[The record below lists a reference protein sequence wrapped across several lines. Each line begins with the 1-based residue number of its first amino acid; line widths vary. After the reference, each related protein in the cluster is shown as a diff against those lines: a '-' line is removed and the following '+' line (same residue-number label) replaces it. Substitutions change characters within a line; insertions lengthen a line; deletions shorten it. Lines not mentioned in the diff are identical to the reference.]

1 MLALES
7 VPDRLGTALRS
18 GVFDTDGVLEEESA
32 GVRTDPIDERDVREA
47 ADPIASGCLGDQGLL
62 AWTEEERA

>member
-18 GVFDTDGVLEEESA
+18 GVFDSDGALVVESA
-32 GVRTDPIDERDVREA
+32 GARTDPTDERDVSEA